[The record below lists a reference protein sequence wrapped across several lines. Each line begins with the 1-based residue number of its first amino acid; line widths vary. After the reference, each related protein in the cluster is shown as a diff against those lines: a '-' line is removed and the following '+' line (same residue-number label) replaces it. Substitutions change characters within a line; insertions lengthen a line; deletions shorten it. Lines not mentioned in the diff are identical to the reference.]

1 MATTMRQAI
10 ACVRNVLD
18 RKGYNYRFDADKNK
32 FTMGFNLN
40 RTKLKSC
47 DIVVYVRPISGEENY
62 CRALLAYGNIAI
74 SADKSSMAQVCEYLT
89 RANYGLTVGNFELD
103 HRDGEIRYKVSINVR
118 DDLPGE
124 DAVDDLWAIPVGMF
138 NKYGDGL
145 LAVNMGFSD
154 AEDAI
159 RMAEQ

>member
-1 MATTMRQAI
+1 MRQAI

-118 DDLPGE
+118 DDLPG
-124 DAVDDLWAIPVGMF
+124 DDDDR
-138 NKYGDGL
+138 KYDGKKHREQRPYGAL
-145 LAVNMGFSD
+145 QNFIFHPPPPSPALFSPLP
-154 AEDAI
+154 
-159 RMAEQ
+159 

>member
-62 CRALLAYGNIAI
+62 CRALLPTATSP
-74 SADKSSMAQVCEYLT
+74 SAPT
-89 RANYGLTVGNFELD
+89 RAVWRRCANT
-103 HRDGEIRYKVSINVR
+103 
-118 DDLPGE
+118 
-124 DAVDDLWAIPVGMF
+124 
-138 NKYGDGL
+138 
-145 LAVNMGFSD
+145 
-154 AEDAI
+154 
-159 RMAEQ
+159 